1 MKIDPKSIPRAARS
15 CPEASKID
23 SKSIPRP
30 SRDAPWCP
38 RAFGRHPRSVLE
50 ASRGAPGT
58 PRDRPEGPQ
67 ERPGTPGGAPGS
79 ARECFGAAKI
89 DAKSRPGAQKSIF
102 SRAARS
108 RSVVAAIFR
117 RFLSIFGL
125 FVKSANPPKYRTCRQ
140 NQGFGHSRYESRRSR
155 NVTSK
160 TIENRSQNRPKI
172 VENRVSGPP
181 GRPCRSTFAA
191 RSASV
196 EQLGQLG
203 AMRGGSDG
211 PGARWGWLDEPY
223 RWAKLDATAKLA
235 QLASLVRQ
243 HRYRYIY
250 IWGRSESQVLD
261 FC

>member
-1 MKIDPKSIPRAARS
+1 
-15 CPEASKID
+15 
-23 SKSIPRP
+23 
-30 SRDAPWCP
+30 
-38 RAFGRHPRSVLE
+38 LE

-79 ARECFGAAKI
+79 AWECFRAAKI

-125 FVKSANPPKYRTCRQ
+125 FVKSANPPKYRACRQ

-155 NVTSK
+155 NVASK
-160 TIENRSQNRPKI
+160 NNENQSQNRPEI
-172 VENRVSGPP
+172 VKNRVSGHP

-203 AMRGGSDG
+203 AMRKRPSRSKRVD
-211 PGARWGWLDEPY
+211 R
-223 RWAKLDATAKLA
+223 
-235 QLASLVRQ
+235 
-243 HRYRYIY
+243 
-250 IWGRSESQVLD
+250 GRSRRPRSLELAGTPKIGSPRPAISLQIYVYIVSSASSEV
-261 FC
+261 